1 MGTRGRIE
9 SSNSLTDLSS
19 RRLSPLGFLSSMVG
33 VNLVKHFNSFD
44 KLSELIDGGDMSAC
58 YSTHTWESEP
68 LKVEVIQPDG
78 SSKFEYVQD
87 KEGQTV
93 YTKVKAE
100 ASPQYYSER
109 GEDTPPVLTKV
120 SLSFSTMVKSTLYV
134 WEEGFWTCYD
144 LHQLDE
150 DRTYEVV
157 EIPQVQ

>member
-1 MGTRGRIE
+1 MGTRSRIGIK
-9 SSNSLTDLSS
+9 LTDGSILSAYHHWDGYPQW
-19 RRLSPLGFLSSMVG
+19 LG
-33 VNLVKHFNSFD
+33 VNLVKHFNSYD
-44 KLSELIDGGDMSAC
+44 KASELIDGGDMSAC
-58 YSTHTWESEP
+58 YSTHTWQSEP
-68 LKVEVIQPDG
+68 LKQEVIQADG

-100 ASPQYYSER
+100 PSPQYYSER
-109 GEDTPPVLTKV
+109 GEDCPPRLDKG
-120 SLSFSTMVKSTLYV
+120 LFEFLDNGEEYAYV
-134 WEEGFWTCYD
+134 WEDGFWTCYD